1 MDPPE
6 DDWGAEGVSRFRAIY
21 SPYWKRIHLQG
32 SRWTLE
38 FPHPAAGSALAP
50 STPRKLTIRLVV
62 PGLHELATMAA
73 AARICSVQLGRHED
87 PQVALHLLASQPHG
101 TYVEL
106 FHPIR
111 DPP

>member
-1 MDPPE
+1 MDT
-6 DDWGAEGVSRFRAIY
+6 
-21 SPYWKRIHLQG
+21 RI
-32 SRWTLE
+32 
-38 FPHPAAGSALAP
+38 PAPAGSALAP
-50 STPRKLTIRLVV
+50 STSLKLTIRLVV
-62 PGLHELATMAA
+62 RGLHELATMAA

-87 PQVALHLLASQPHG
+87 PQVALHLLASQPHE

>member
-1 MDPPE
+1 M
-6 DDWGAEGVSRFRAIY
+6 AIY

-62 PGLHELATMAA
+62 RALHELGDDGCRRAHLQRA
-73 AARICSVQLGRHED
+73 LGRHED

-111 DPP
+111 DPR

>member
-1 MDPPE
+1 M
-6 DDWGAEGVSRFRAIY
+6 R
-21 SPYWKRIHLQG
+21 
-32 SRWTLE
+32 
-38 FPHPAAGSALAP
+38 
-50 STPRKLTIRLVV
+50 
-62 PGLHELATMAA
+62 GLHELATMAA

>member
-1 MDPPE
+1 MDTRISAPGRRQRARPVDSPEADDPPRRAGATRTG
-6 DDWGAEGVSRFRAIY
+6 DDGCRRAD
-21 SPYWKRIHLQG
+21 LQ
-32 SRWTLE
+32 R
-38 FPHPAAGSALAP
+38 A
-50 STPRKLTIRLVV
+50 
-62 PGLHELATMAA
+62 
-73 AARICSVQLGRHED
+73 LGRHED